1 MQVNGY
7 FLPLKYSCC
16 NLLQNCKDTLFTP
29 AFGLFGTAFQE
40 HCKTFVFPPLYI
52 LLVFKVEIKYIEAT
66 FAALIKGG
74 CKFAV
79 FLSLRFFY
87 IRFARFVIVFRVP
100 QITREGVQLYIKAVQ
115 SFPSP
120 LLPLMLAAVYYL
132 LSLCLLLRFVL
143 N

>member
-7 FLPLKYSCC
+7 FLPLEYSCC
-16 NLLQNCKDTLFTP
+16 NLLHNCKDTLFTP
-29 AFGLFGTAFQE
+29 AFGLWDSVFAE

-79 FLSLRFFY
+79 FCRCVSF
-87 IRFARFVIVFRVP
+87 IFASHV
-100 QITREGVQLYIKAVQ
+100 
-115 SFPSP
+115 
-120 LLPLMLAAVYYL
+120 LL
-132 LSLCLLLRFVL
+132 
-143 N
+143 